1 MKKLGFGLIASAVAA
16 MAVMSQET
24 AVADPLFG
32 KEPWDF
38 TPQNRAAIA
47 VAIKNIEDPGSGGS
61 GSGAGTIVCGGT
73 SGASG
78 DGATGSGSS
87 ATANSSCIIINN
99 SDGAIVN
106 NDQTSIGDQDAES
119 TTITQSN
126 SLSSSKKNGSIDEV
140 ADILSGHKQ
149 GL

>member
-1 MKKLGFGLIASAVAA
+1 MKSLRSILAIGVAVGVVAVAG
-16 MAVMSQET
+16 
-24 AVADPLFG
+24 VAHADALGG

-47 VAIKNIEDPGSGGS
+47 VAIKNIEDPGSAG

-78 DGATGSGSS
+78 DGGTGSASQ
-87 ATANSSCIIINN
+87 ATANSACIIINN
-99 SDGAIVN
+99 SDGAIVQT
-106 NDQTSIGDQDAES
+106 DQDSYGDQGAGAETS
-119 TTITQSN
+119 ATSN
-126 SLSSSKKNGSIDEV
+126 NLTGGKKSGGSIDEV
-140 ADILSGHKQ
+140 ANILSGHKQ